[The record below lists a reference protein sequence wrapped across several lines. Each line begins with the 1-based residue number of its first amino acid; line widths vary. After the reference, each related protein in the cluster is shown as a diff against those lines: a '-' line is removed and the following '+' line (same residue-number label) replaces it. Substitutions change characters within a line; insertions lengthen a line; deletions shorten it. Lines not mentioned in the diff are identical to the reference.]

1 MLKRETFML
10 KRETETE
17 RKRWVCKTR
26 VVLYFGNN
34 KKNTVKALIVIIY

>member
-10 KRETETE
+10 KRETE

-34 KKNTVKALIVIIY
+34 KKKNTVKAFIVIIY